1 MERGVSG
8 RVFSSFL
15 EVFSYVETESY
26 LLENPVAF
34 CSDTHADCAG
44 FQAPNLCRINPTN
57 WCERHGVDDD
67 EHVREGN
74 DGVGGRAGQENWHV
88 WVTVNPAWD
97 HCSHGKK
104 AGDDHMADTHDDGS
118 PDEQGAAAH
127 FVDIEEHNAGE
138 HDKQSILDS

>member
-1 MERGVSG
+1 MGSFRVGEVELRGGHEAHQAEDDEHGVANVHKSWGNIEAEGEAVERGVSG

-74 DGVGGRAGQENWHV
+74 DGC
-88 WVTVNPAWD
+88 D
-97 HCSHGKK
+97 
-104 AGDDHMADTHDDGS
+104 
-118 PDEQGAAAH
+118 
-127 FVDIEEHNAGE
+127 
-138 HDKQSILDS
+138 